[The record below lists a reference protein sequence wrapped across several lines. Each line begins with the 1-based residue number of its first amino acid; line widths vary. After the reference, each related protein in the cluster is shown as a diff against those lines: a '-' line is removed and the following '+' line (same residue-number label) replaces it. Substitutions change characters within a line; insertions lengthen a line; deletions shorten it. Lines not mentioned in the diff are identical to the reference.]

1 MYMARQPPLYT
12 DTPAGPQD
20 LVRPSLA
27 HLGVAELEG
36 GQD

>member
-12 DTPAGPQD
+12 GTPAGPQD

-27 HLGVAELEG
+27 HLVFGKLEG
-36 GQD
+36 GED